1 MLATLPE
8 DAMQALIIDAANERL
23 DRHMIAYMEAGLQV
37 TGTSNIEVAE
47 TCLSQMPVDLLMVHG
62 DSVGDA
68 LGDLI
73 GMAEDGN
80 PRLVSLLLSSVVRA
94 DTDDL
99 PDHFPSLH
107 CVLGE
112 SVPSALAARLGLASL
127 MRRPLRFATFA
138 PDTPRS
144 APAPMFRS
152 SSELAAAAA

>member
-1 MLATLPE
+1 
-8 DAMQALIIDAANERL
+8 MQALIIDNVTNRL
-23 DRHMIAYMEAGLQV
+23 NRHMIAFLEAGMQV
-37 TGTSNIEVAE
+37 TGTASIAVAE
-47 TCLSQMPVDLLMVHG
+47 TCLNQMPVDVLMVHG

-80 PRLVSLLLSSVVRA
+80 QQLVSILLSSGVNT

-112 SVPSALAARLGLASL
+112 TVPSALVARLGLASL
-127 MRRPLRFATFA
+127 TQSPLRFATFA
-138 PDTPRS
+138 AEAPRPLHDEQD
-144 APAPMFRS
+144 AAIFRRS
-152 SSELAAAAA
+152 DELAAAAA